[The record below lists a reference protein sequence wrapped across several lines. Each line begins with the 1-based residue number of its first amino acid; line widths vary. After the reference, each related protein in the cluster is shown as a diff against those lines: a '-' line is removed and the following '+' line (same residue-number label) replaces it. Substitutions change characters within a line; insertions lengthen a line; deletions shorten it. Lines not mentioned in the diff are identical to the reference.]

1 MKTTRFILA
10 VMTILVGNMSAGTDE
25 QQIVSKLS
33 TMFAALST
41 EDATKFHSV
50 ISADFY
56 LFEGGARYDGDTITG
71 LIKAMHAAGKRYKWN
86 LTEPDVHISGNT
98 AWIAYVNK
106 GSVTDAS
113 GTAKQ
118 NWLES
123 AFLEKR
129 VGSWKVVFLHS
140 TRVTMKPEG
149 SQSGGAATQ

>member
-71 LIKAMHAAGKRYKWN
+71 LIKAMHTAGKRYEWN
-86 LTEPDVHISGNT
+86 VTEPDVHISGKS
-98 AWIAYVNK
+98 AWVAYVNR
-106 GSVTDAS
+106 GNISGAS
-113 GTAKQ
+113 GSANQ

-123 AFLEKR
+123 AFLER
-129 VGSWKVVFLHS
+129 RAGGWKVVFLHS
-140 TRVTMKPEG
+140 TRVPVKQEA
-149 SQSGGAATQ
+149 SQSSGAATQ